1 MHYDKFFHRRQMVQL
16 VYCGLWIHKRKKNI
30 TVVLNGSGH
39 KNLVPLP
46 HKCDLNS
53 QKGTTRGNC
62 VVDLKVSY
70 KVPQQLC
77 G

>member
-1 MHYDKFFHRRQMVQL
+1 MTNSFIEDKWFNWLIAGYEFT
-16 VYCGLWIHKRKKNI
+16 KEKNI

-53 QKGTTRGNC
+53 QK
-62 VVDLKVSY
+62 DK
-70 KVPQQLC
+70 
-77 G
+77 